1 MRRLLLLFAVFAL
14 TLSAANFKLY
24 LKDGGYQLVREYQ
37 VEGERVKYYSV
48 ERSTWEEIPL
58 ALVDLKRTDA
68 ETSARK
74 EQLAKDSQELSD
86 EEAAA
91 KEQHREIM
99 QIPRDPGVYRL
110 ENGKLRIFP
119 AGESRVHNSKGI
131 SALKVF
137 VPVVP
142 GKQTLEIA
150 GEHSQNIVGDSTPE
164 FFLQLSELEPFGI
177 VKLTPQKGMRIVEQ
191 ITVLPVA
198 KESEETRTIIPTFSK
213 QLSDNGLYK
222 VWPQD
227 PLPQGEYAVV
237 EYTDGKVN
245 IQVWDFR
252 IQ

>member
-1 MRRLLLLFAVFAL
+1 MRRLLFLLAIFAA

-37 VEGERVKYYSV
+37 IEGDRVKYYSI
-48 ERSTWEEIPL
+48 ERSDWEEMPL

-74 EQLAKDSQELSD
+74 EKLDKDAQALAD
-86 EEAAA
+86 EAEAV
-91 KEQHREIM
+91 KEQHHEIM

-110 ENGKLRIFP
+110 EDGKLRIFP
-119 AGESRVHNSKGI
+119 AGESTVHNSKGR

-137 VPVVP
+137 VPVVS
-142 GKQTLEIA
+142 GKQTLELA
-150 GEHSQNIVGDSTPE
+150 GEHSPNIVTESTPE
-164 FFLQLSELEPFGI
+164 FFLQLSEIEPFAI
-177 VKLTPQKGMRIVEQ
+177 VKLTPQKGIRIVEQ
-191 ITVLPVA
+191 ISVMPVV
-198 KESEETRTIIPTFSK
+198 KESEETREIIPTFTK
-213 QLSDNGLYK
+213 QLSDNGLFK
-222 VWPQD
+222 IWPQD

-237 EYTDGKVN
+237 EYTEGKVN